1 MGVVMRIAVRLL
13 GGLRHRAPASPQE
26 IEVHEGATVAQVI
39 DLLGLRLGEVWLVKR
54 GDQLLDLDESLRDGD
69 ELLLIPPVGGGH

>member
-1 MGVVMRIAVRLL
+1 
-13 GGLRHRAPASPQE
+13 
-26 IEVHEGATVAQVI
+26 VHEGATVAQVI